1 VTKKRIWTG
10 QKKMPYSKQTHIFA
24 TRLDLVPG
32 LSKVEADLEIKY
44 ARCGTYAGKVF
55 EKYSSLLEWA
65 DLGKN
70 TTGNHLSG
78 AQFLVVLKSQE
89 INLEALPEVG
99 ASDLRSPQSAPS
111 RVVTV
116 DRAGKISA
124 SSLSLE
130 EALLSV
136 EDSRGYDVAK
146 KPAVGDTYVLSQKLN
161 PDSIIF
167 IPGGIYN
174 EQPALVAGHI
184 GTISDSVASLSLYK
198 AFNKAILK
206 KFEKIRSYHVGPEA
220 ADLMQRGYRMVTI
233 GIGSSSIYDL
243 QRP

>member
-1 VTKKRIWTG
+1 MERAKKI
-10 QKKMPYSKQTHIFA
+10 PYSKQTHIFA

-32 LSKVEADLEIKY
+32 LSRVEIDLGVKY
-44 ARCGTYAGKVF
+44 ARCGTYAGIVF
-55 EKYSSLLEWA
+55 EQYSSLLEWD

-78 AQFLVVLKSQE
+78 AQFLVVPKSQK
-89 INLEALPEVG
+89 INLESPPG
-99 ASDLRSPQSAPS
+99 AGVSDLRSPQSTSS
-111 RVVTV
+111 RAVMVG
-116 DRAGKISA
+116 RAGKISA

-130 EALLSV
+130 EALSSV
-136 EDSRGYDVAK
+136 EDSRGDDVAE
-146 KPAVGDTYVLSQKLN
+146 KPARYATYVLSQKLN
-161 PDSIIF
+161 PDSIVF
-167 IPGGIYN
+167 IPGGIYS

-184 GTISDSVASLSLYK
+184 GTISDSVASLGLYK

-206 KFEKIRSYHVGPEA
+206 NFEKIRSYHVGPEA

-233 GIGSSSIYDL
+233 SIGSSPIYDL